1 MRSRTLAVST
11 LWLVGALGVA
21 CSHPPLA
28 VADSSEDSMNRAHF
42 EVERA
47 RKVANDRITAIV
59 GVTDEDSEAS
69 RLADRVNQTMR
80 WALDQARGVESV
92 EARSGS
98 YHTHPIHQ
106 DGKIR
111 RWRAS
116 QDLVLTSG
124 DIEAMTALIGQL
136 QTRLLVRSISFGV
149 SDERRRAVQDE
160 LITESLEAYR
170 KRAELIQEGLGAR
183 GFALVDL
190 SIESPHHAPGPRI
203 ARMQAFDAEA
213 AAPALEGGES
223 EVAIRVHATIELED

>member
-1 MRSRTLAVST
+1 
-11 LWLVGALGVA
+11 
-21 CSHPPLA
+21 
-28 VADSSEDSMNRAHF
+28 
-42 EVERA
+42 
-47 RKVANDRITAIV
+47 
-59 GVTDEDSEAS
+59 
-69 RLADRVNQTMR
+69 LADRINQTMR
-80 WALDQARGVESV
+80 WALDQARGVETV

-98 YHTHPIHQ
+98 YHTHPVHQ

-124 DIEAMTALIGQL
+124 NIEAMTALIGQL
-136 QTRLLVRSISFGV
+136 QSRLLVRSIAFSI

-170 KRAELIQEGLGAR
+170 ERAALIQQALGAR

-190 SIESPHHAPGPRI
+190 SIETPRHAPGPRM
-203 ARMQAFDAEA
+203 ARTQAFEAEVA
-213 AAPALEGGES
+213 PPALEGGES